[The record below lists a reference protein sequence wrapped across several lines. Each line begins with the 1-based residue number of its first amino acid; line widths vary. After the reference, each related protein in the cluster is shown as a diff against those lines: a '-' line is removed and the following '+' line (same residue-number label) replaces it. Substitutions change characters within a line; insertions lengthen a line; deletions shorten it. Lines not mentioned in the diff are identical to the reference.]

1 MTNRNFWVVI
11 LGVVLAI
18 CLTIPAV
25 GPVVAQSGSNSGQV
39 IGSPQISVFATSQ
52 EFEPGTQDELELT
65 LTNRGS
71 ISRGGPAQY
80 EERVTTARGVVVE
93 VESESAPI
101 EINTG
106 AVGVGNVPTG
116 TSQVPPLDITIR
128 EDAEPGTYR
137 VPVSISYDSTRSVDY
152 DSFGPEYSDFN
163 RDVTRYVTI
172 QVRNQSRFEVVS
184 TNTTAQIGDRGTL
197 SVEIENV
204 GSRAARGASV
214 TATSRSDELSFGTG
228 SESSTANVGTWE
240 PGERRTVEYTVEMT
254 DDATLREY
262 TLDIN
267 TNYRDTDGIDR
278 SSRTLNVGV
287 RPLAEQ
293 SFSLAN
299 VTTDLRVGEEGT
311 ISGTIINQGP
321 APASNPVV
329 VLSTTNENIVI
340 DSPEYPTSD
349 IAPGERAD
357 FEYTV
362 TASEAAS
369 ASPQQFNF
377 TTRYR
382 NSRGNIRTSDSL
394 ETTERIKPQ
403 RDRFTVESS
412 IEGIEAGSSQT
423 VTIQI
428 TNNGNDSLRNVE
440 AKAFVS
446 DPLSSDNDDAI
457 VDGLAP
463 GETAEF
469 NISLS
474 AAGGALAKNY
484 PVSIDFQYQMPDG
497 DTELSSTYVVVAPVT
512 ASEEGGFPTE
522 LAIGVLILVGIL
534 GIVGWRRRRS

>member
-1 MTNRNFWVVI
+1 MTNRHSWAIVLGAVV
-11 LGVVLAI
+11 AI

-25 GPVVAQSGSNSGQV
+25 SPAVAQSGSRSGQV

-52 EFEPGTQDELELT
+52 EFEPGTQDKLMLT
-65 LTNRGS
+65 LANRGS

-93 VESESAPI
+93 VESDSAPI

-106 AVGVGNVPTG
+106 AVGVGNLPTG
-116 TSQVPPLDITIR
+116 TSQVPPVNITIR
-128 EDAEPGTYR
+128 EGAEPGTYR

-152 DSFGPEYSDFN
+152 DSFGAEYSDFD
-163 RDVTRYVTI
+163 REVTRYVNI

-184 TNTTAQIGDRGTL
+184 TNTTAQIGGRGTL

-214 TATSRSDELSFGTG
+214 TATSRSDELNFGTG

-240 PGERRTVEYTVEMT
+240 PGERRTVEYTVDMA

-262 TLDIN
+262 TVDIN
-267 TNYRDTDGIDR
+267 ANYRDTDGIDR

-287 RPLAEQ
+287 QPLAEQ
-293 SFSLAN
+293 SFSLTNITA
-299 VTTDLRVGEEGT
+299 DLRVGEEGT

-321 APASNPVV
+321 TPVFSPV
-329 VLSTTNENIVI
+329 IVLSTTNENIVI
-340 DSPEYPTSD
+340 DSPEYPTSN
-349 IAPGERAD
+349 IKPGEHVD

-362 TASEAAS
+362 AATEAAS

-382 NSRGNIRTSDSL
+382 DSRGNIRTSDSL
-394 ETTERIKPQ
+394 ETAERIKPQ
-403 RDRFTVESS
+403 RDRFSIESS

-423 VTIQI
+423 VAIQV

-446 DPLSSDNDDAI
+446 DPLSSDNDEAI
-457 VDGLAP
+457 VDRLAP
-463 GETAEF
+463 GETADF

-474 AAGGALAKNY
+474 AAGGAIAKNY

-497 DTELSSTYVVVAPVT
+497 DTEVSSTYVVVAPVT
-512 ASEEGGFPTE
+512 APEKGGFPIE
-522 LAIGVLILVGIL
+522 IAIGVVIIIGIL
-534 GIVGWRRRRS
+534 GVIGWRRRRS

>member
-1 MTNRNFWVVI
+1 
-11 LGVVLAI
+11 
-18 CLTIPAV
+18 
-25 GPVVAQSGSNSGQV
+25 
-39 IGSPQISVFATSQ
+39 VFATSQ